1 MESQFFARE
10 NEWTSRHNEGT
21 IHLLTVMN
29 VHYSRGRGESSGYV
43 GAIEP
48 HLVGLYEAPPQE
60 ELSMK
65 EFEQLS
71 FNRLTGGYPWP
82 P

>member
-1 MESQFFARE
+1 MNKKNVAGK
-10 NEWTSRHNEGT
+10 WT
-21 IHLLTVMN
+21 LLPATKTRTAFRRTVVMN
-29 VHYSRGRGESSGYV
+29 VHYSRGRGDSSSGYV

-48 HLVGLYEAPPQE
+48 HLVGIYEAPPQE

-71 FNRLTGGYPWP
+71 FNRLTGM
-82 P
+82 